1 MLSGKI
7 GVTIARN
14 ARGSA
19 AIAQAEAWA
28 RELGAEYIERPH
40 NLGVE
45 EIRQQHALTALVVG
59 EKDGP
64 RIHSAAGSFAY
75 HPGMAVLRLVQLK
88 RGQTEHLVAALGLK
102 PGVRVLDATL
112 GLAADAAISSYA
124 VGAGGKV
131 VGLEASPLLHFAVS
145 YGLSHYEAEDADL
158 TAALRR
164 IEPVQ
169 ALAKDYLA
177 QCAPGQF
184 DVIYF
189 DPMFRHPVNGAKGME
204 ALRPLSY
211 EAPLDAETLALA
223 RSIAPRVVIKE
234 RSEYIL
240 RQYGCQEFIGGKYS
254 RVKYGLLA
262 GCR

>member
-1 MLSGKI
+1 MLTGKI
-7 GVTIARN
+7 GVTTARN
-14 ARGSA
+14 ATGSA
-19 AIAQAEAWA
+19 AAAQARAWA
-28 RELGAEYIERPH
+28 EQLGALYVERPH
-40 NLGVE
+40 NMGVDE
-45 EIRQQHALTALVVG
+45 LMAQYDLAALVVV

-112 GLAADAAISSYA
+112 GLAADAAISAYV
-124 VGAGGKV
+124 VGAGGCV
-131 VGLEASPLLHFAVS
+131 IGLEASPLLHFAVS
-145 YGLSHYEAEDADL
+145 YGLAHYLAEDADL

-164 IEPVQ
+164 IESVQ